1 MSDSDEF
8 IKRWLEI
15 LKVMVEI
22 LKALIDLLE
31 RISKRAFP

>member
-8 IKRWLEI
+8 VKRWLEI